1 MALGAQ
7 LRTWSQVVCFFEV
20 ADHSK
25 WTTVWDHFKKPDMES
40 HPWWCDMCQWPK
52 GSCYHGGAHPELA
65 STGMFWWGGWG
76 YEIVTATLAQ
86 GLPLFQDLARYQPDS
101 WKSHRAFGYIV
112 DGSRQRTVFFSCFC
126 FTRASPASPLPY
138 VMLKF
143 QRKGYKLQVIRCVF
157 LVLWS
162 PTSHIKITWI
172 YQSFDM
178 NQIHF

>member
-7 LRTWSQVVCFFEV
+7 LRTWSQVVCFLEV

-40 HPWWCDMCQWPK
+40 QPLMACDMCQWPK

-86 GLPLFQDLARYQPDS
+86 GLPLFQDLARYQPRQLEVSQGLWDTLLMV
-101 WKSHRAFGYIV
+101 R
-112 DGSRQRTVFFSCFC
+112 GSGLFFFPVSALPEL
-126 FTRASPASPLPY
+126 RRLRLLPLCHAE
-138 VMLKF
+138 VSKEGF
-143 QRKGYKLQVIRCVF
+143 ISYKL
-157 LVLWS
+157 
-162 PTSHIKITWI
+162 
-172 YQSFDM
+172 
-178 NQIHF
+178 